1 LLAADRSA
9 TVEHRSTGTVDGQ
22 EAGDVAATGARLSRA
37 ARREQLVSLGHALI
51 AERSFDAVSVDDV
64 AAAAG
69 ISRGLLFHYF
79 PTKRDFQVAVAERAA
94 DELLAATAPDPALAP
109 LDQLRTSVEAFLAY
123 VTERRDAYL
132 SLVRGAASGE
142 PALREVSDRTR
153 AVLADRVTGGLG
165 LADVTPAVGL
175 VVRGWV
181 ASSEEMVVTWLAE
194 GGVDR
199 EELLDLLVE
208 GLLRQVAPLG
218 AQVVSSPPR

>member
-1 LLAADRSA
+1 MAASG
-9 TVEHRSTGTVDGQ
+9 S
-22 EAGDVAATGARLSRA
+22 RLSRA

-64 AAAAG
+64 AVAAG

-94 DELLAATAPDPALAP
+94 AEMLTATAPDASLAP
-109 LDQLRTSVEAFLAY
+109 LDQLRTSVEAFL
-123 VTERRDAYL
+123 VHVEERRDAYL

-153 AVLADRVTGGLG
+153 TALAGRVSDGLG
-165 LADVTPAVGL
+165 LGEATAAARL

-194 GGVDR
+194 AGIGR
-199 EELLDLLVE
+199 EELLDLLAD
-208 GLLRQVAPLG
+208 GLLRQLVPLLDAEAAASLRRG
-218 AQVVSSPPR
+218 PDPTPAGD

>member
-1 LLAADRSA
+1 
-9 TVEHRSTGTVDGQ
+9 
-22 EAGDVAATGARLSRA
+22 VAATGARLSRA

-109 LDQLRTSVEAFLAY
+109 LDQLRTSVESFLAY

-153 AVLADRVTGGLG
+153 AVLAGRVTDGLG
-165 LADVTPAVGL
+165 LEDAPPGVAI

-181 ASSEEMVVTWLAE
+181 ASAEEMVVTWLAD
-194 GGVDR
+194 GDVDR
-199 EELLDLLVE
+199 DELLDLLVD
-208 GLLRQVAPLG
+208 GLIRQVVPLLDRAGVAALRRTPG
-218 AQVVSSPPR
+218 AR

>member
-1 LLAADRSA
+1 
-9 TVEHRSTGTVDGQ
+9 
-22 EAGDVAATGARLSRA
+22 VAATGARLSRA
-37 ARREQLVSLGHALI
+37 ARREQLVALGHALI

-109 LDQLRTSVEAFLAY
+109 LQQLRTSVEAFLGY

-142 PALREVSDRTR
+142 PALRDVSDRTR
-153 AVLADRVTGGLG
+153 AVLAGRVTGGLG
-165 LADVTPAVGL
+165 LSDATSAVGL

-194 GGVDR
+194 GGIDR

-208 GLLRQVAPLG
+208 GLLRQLVPLLDADEAAALG
-218 AQVVSSPPR
+218 RTPGPS